1 MRAAQG
7 GEAEEEEAGE
17 GEKPAKRPAKKA
29 GDDEEPGESFE
40 NLPPKPGTVAEQLH
54 LPGIDTAAELQVDD
68 LCDSLAKDRRNLQT
82 SLNMME
88 LVPQQNANSV
98 GAKRL
103 RFVADRLDKSVQRK
117 AAKVKKLG
125 LECAEE

>member
-1 MRAAQG
+1 M
-7 GEAEEEEAGE
+7 
-17 GEKPAKRPAKKA
+17 
-29 GDDEEPGESFE
+29 
-40 NLPPKPGTVAEQLH
+40 AEQLH

-117 AAKVKKLG
+117 AAKAKKLG